1 MVIVSCNYFFS
12 KMRRSQN
19 LNPKAGTKPFDVIL
33 FVPNLIGYTRILLS
47 TFALLFM
54 SVSPSLWVLATGLY
68 LISVRKKRHVIIM
81 PSYDNQVLGK
91 NFAYLRLYFLFL
103 SSGVFFINARL

>member
-1 MVIVSCNYFFS
+1 MG
-12 KMRRSQN
+12 RSQN

-68 LISVRKKRHVIIM
+68 LLSVRKKRYVIIM
-81 PSYDNQVLGK
+81 PSYDHQVFGS
-91 NFAYLRLYFLFL
+91 L
-103 SSGVFFINARL
+103 SSI